1 LNSNFWQN
9 INRECRRKNLLNDHR
24 LNSRFR
30 YLQKDLSNDLWPLM
44 TKFNLS
50 LFKNFSLKKFKANHK
65 TNNTSLFSEVAE
77 FLQTWADASIAK

>member
-1 LNSNFWQN
+1 
-9 INRECRRKNLLNDHR
+9 
-24 LNSRFR
+24 
-30 YLQKDLSNDLWPLM
+30 M

-77 FLQTWADASIAK
+77 FLQTLADALIAKWLLTSSCLQQRTWPS